1 LRAQEEADED
11 EQGAGVSQ
19 TYRLISTPPFAAR
32 RVERRAEHRAA
43 PASSSAGR
51 GAKSKLGS
59 SGRTLDIA
67 RAAVSAAMAASKAAA
82 AAVAAI
88 DAEAKTEEEE
98 DEEDEEDEECVRRD
112 ARVRLLESELARE
125 RARRARAR
133 ERERTREARARAS
146 A

>member
-1 LRAQEEADED
+1 MRAQEEADEE
-11 EQGAGVSQ
+11 EQSAGVSQ

-32 RVERRAEHRAA
+32 RGERRAA
-43 PASSSAGR
+43 PASSSSGR

-59 SGRTLDIA
+59 SGRTLDVA

-88 DAEAKTEEEE
+88 DAEAKVEE
-98 DEEDEEDEECVRRD
+98 DEGDEEEDEECVRR
-112 ARVRLLESELARE
+112 A
-125 RARRARAR
+125 
-133 ERERTREARARAS
+133 RTRTS